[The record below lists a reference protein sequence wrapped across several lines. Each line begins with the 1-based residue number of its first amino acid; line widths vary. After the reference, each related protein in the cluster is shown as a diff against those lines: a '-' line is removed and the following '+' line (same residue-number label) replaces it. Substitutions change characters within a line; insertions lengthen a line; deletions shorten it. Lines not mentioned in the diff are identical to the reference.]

1 MAHCGAKTRS
11 GQPCQ
16 NRAMANGRCRM
27 HGGKST
33 GAPKANQN
41 ARTHGIYSDALA
53 EDEKGLWEQVEVGNL
68 DNAIKIA
75 HLQLRRAL
83 IAQNKAEGGDGLDLD
98 LESVNTLMP
107 GSEEVDQDGDSAQ
120 PRQTTTVQRRRRPY
134 EDIINRLLGRIGDL
148 EAKRAEI
155 IKKSEGDDD
164 LPVLPVK
171 VEINVKDAR
180 VRDDEPESQS

>member
-33 GAPKANQN
+33 GAPKGNQN
-41 ARTHGIYSDALA
+41 ARTHGIYADVLA

-98 LESVNTLMP
+98 LESISTVIP
-107 GSEEVDQDGDSAQ
+107 ESGSEDDGQPAET
-120 PRQTTTVQRRRRPY
+120 PRQTSTVQRRRRPY

-155 IKKSEGDDD
+155 INKAGHADDMTGLISD
-164 LPVLPVK
+164 LIEKLP
-171 VEINVKDAR
+171 
-180 VRDDEPESQS
+180 S

>member
-11 GQPCQ
+11 GQPCR

-53 EDEKGLWEQVEVGNL
+53 DDEKGLWEQVEVGNL

-75 HLQLRRAL
+75 HLQLRRAM
-83 IAQNKAEGGDGLDLD
+83 IAQRAAEAGDGLDLD
-98 LESVNTLMP
+98 AEINNAGSGEEGKGCDNT
-107 GSEEVDQDGDSAQ
+107 S
-120 PRQTTTVQRRRRPY
+120 TQRRRRPY

-155 IKKSEGDDD
+155 INKAGHADDMAALLSD
-164 LPVLPVK
+164 LIDKLP
-171 VEINVKDAR
+171 
-180 VRDDEPESQS
+180 S

>member
-11 GQPCQ
+11 GQPCRS
-16 NRAMANGRCRM
+16 RAMANGRCRM
-27 HGGKST
+27 HGGKGS

-53 EDEKGLWEQVEVGNL
+53 EDEAGLWDSVEVGSL
-68 DNAIKIA
+68 DSAIKIA

-83 IAQNKAEGGDGLDLD
+83 IAQSKAEGGDGLDLD
-98 LESVNTLMP
+98 LESVNTLLP
-107 GSEEVDQDGDSAQ
+107 GDEEVDQDGDPAQ
-120 PRQTTTVQRRRRPY
+120 PRRTTTVQRRRRPY

-155 IKKSEGDDD
+155 INKAGHADDISAMLAD
-164 LPVLPVK
+164 LIDRLP
-171 VEINVKDAR
+171 
-180 VRDDEPESQS
+180 S

>member
-1 MAHCGAKTRS
+1 MRPSATLAQGALSRRL
-11 GQPCQ
+11 Q
-16 NRAMANGRCRM
+16 
-27 HGGKST
+27 ST

-98 LESVNTLMP
+98 MDSVTTVIPES
-107 GSEEVDQDGDSAQ
+107 GSSDDGEPAEA
-120 PRQTTTVQRRRRPY
+120 PRQTSTVQRRRRPY

-155 IKKSEGDDD
+155 INKAGHADDMTALLSD
-164 LPVLPVK
+164 LIDKLP
-171 VEINVKDAR
+171 
-180 VRDDEPESQS
+180 S

>member
-53 EDEKGLWEQVEVGNL
+53 DDEKGLWEQVEVGNL

-83 IAQNKAEGGDGLDLD
+83 IAQNKAEGGDGLDVD
-98 LESVNTLMP
+98 MDSVTTVIPES
-107 GSEEVDQDGDSAQ
+107 GSPDDGEPAET
-120 PRQTTTVQRRRRPY
+120 PRQTSTVQRRRRPY

-148 EAKRAEI
+148 EAKRAEMI
-155 IKKSEGDDD
+155 NKAGHADDMAALLSD
-164 LPVLPVK
+164 LIDKLP
-171 VEINVKDAR
+171 
-180 VRDDEPESQS
+180 S

>member
-1 MAHCGAKTRS
+1 MAHCGARTRS

-41 ARTHGIYSDALA
+41 ARTHGIYSDALV
-53 EDEKGLWEQVEVGNL
+53 EDERSLWDQVEVGNL
-68 DNAIKIA
+68 DNAIRIA
-75 HLQLRRAL
+75 HLQLRRAM
-83 IAQNKAEGGDGLDLD
+83 IAQRAAEAGDGLDLD
-98 LESVNTLMP
+98 AEIESS
-107 GSEEVDQDGDSAQ
+107 GGGKEGGGDS
-120 PRQTTTVQRRRRPY
+120 TSTQRRRRPY

-155 IKKSEGDDD
+155 INKAGHADDVSALLSD
-164 LPVLPVK
+164 LIEKLP
-171 VEINVKDAR
+171 
-180 VRDDEPESQS
+180 S

>member
-1 MAHCGAKTRS
+1 MAHCRATTRS

-16 NRAMANGRCRM
+16 NRAMPNGRCRM

-98 LESVNTLMP
+98 LESVNTLTP
-107 GSEEVDQDGDSAQ
+107 GDEEVDQDGDPAR
-120 PRQTTTVQRRRRPY
+120 PRSTTTVQRRRRPY
-134 EDIINRLLGRIGDL
+134 EDIINRILGRIGDL
-148 EAKRAEI
+148 EAKRADI
-155 IKKSEGDDD
+155 INKAGHTDDVAMLLSD
-164 LPVLPVK
+164 LIGKLP
-171 VEINVKDAR
+171 
-180 VRDDEPESQS
+180 S